1 MAGVVFDVDCR
12 MVVKQLVML
21 QASPRYG
28 RTLRNMVELHHVYVL
43 KLLTPSASY
52 VTKRLP

>member
-43 KLLTPSASY
+43 
-52 VTKRLP
+52 